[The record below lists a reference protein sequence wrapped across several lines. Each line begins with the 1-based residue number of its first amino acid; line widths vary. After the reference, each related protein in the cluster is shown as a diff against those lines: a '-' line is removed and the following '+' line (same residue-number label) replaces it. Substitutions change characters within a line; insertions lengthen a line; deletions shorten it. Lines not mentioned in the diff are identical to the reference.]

1 MNRVIL
7 IQLCIPFVI
16 WHKKEK
22 QKLCSLLCYIMA
34 HDISL
39 THLFIYNLDINTFD
53 AYMLQRYQKRLL
65 IFKQLHLRNI
75 KFLSDLPQFE

>member
-1 MNRVIL
+1 
-7 IQLCIPFVI
+7 
-16 WHKKEK
+16 
-22 QKLCSLLCYIMA
+22 MA